1 MSIVLLVYLAS
12 IVDSLKVVTGIAA
25 GLLTA
30 ILIVYNI
37 AVAIYNSE
45 CDYYNRDKTS
55 VKHVKKILSVIVLSL
70 LINVLTP
77 SEKAV
82 YIIAGASIAQDIANS
97 PKTAA
102 TLDKVY
108 KIIDKK
114 LEEQLSE
121 GIDKATKKVE
131 NKIEESVK

>member
-12 IVDSLKVVTGIAA
+12 IVGSLKVVTGIAA
-25 GLLTA
+25 GLLTT
-30 ILIVYNI
+30 ILIIYNI
-37 AVAIYNSE
+37 AVAIYNLD
-45 CDYYNRDKTS
+45 CNYYKRDKTS
-55 VKHVKKILSVIVLSL
+55 VKHVKKILSVIALSL
-70 LINVLTP
+70 LVNVLTP

-108 KIIDKK
+108 KIVDKK

-121 GIDKATKKVE
+121 GIDKATKKIE
-131 NKIEESVK
+131 NKVEETVK

>member
-12 IVDSLKVVTGIAA
+12 IVGSLKVVTGIAA
-25 GLLTA
+25 GLLTT
-30 ILIVYNI
+30 ILIIYNI
-37 AVAIYNSE
+37 AVAICNLD
-45 CDYYNRDKTS
+45 CNYYKRDKTS
-55 VKHVKKILSVIVLSL
+55 VKHVKKILSVIALSL
-70 LINVLTP
+70 LVNVLTP

-108 KIIDKK
+108 KIVDKK

-121 GIDKATKKVE
+121 GIDKATKKIEDKV
-131 NKIEESVK
+131 EESVK